1 MTKGEH
7 ILLIGEDVLLV
18 GEQDLLGGENV
29 FLRRG
34 EHGEDVFSGR
44 GERVLGMEET
54 VGHRAARCL
63 DGL

>member
-44 GERVLGMEET
+44 GDSWTPSSEVS
-54 VGHRAARCL
+54 
-63 DGL
+63 